1 MSKASQNYQ
10 DILFTDLM
18 LWAGAFATVII
29 AYGSITAWTMQETPT
44 PPADAPPPVIMIEL
58 SPQPEATNTEE
69 TEVSVDQQDT
79 QASMPAQEVKATA
92 PEPPEEEAPDTPTPE
107 VTEPSQTTDDLNTEE
122 VIPNPEV
129 TLMTSSVRPKMRSK
143 PVKDVVPPRPARP
156 KPASQP
162 SPQKKSAASQSM
174 VKAQNQQAQKST
186 RNAATQSAR
195 GSGRAISP
203 AKWQSRL
210 LAHLERRKPRSK
222 GERGVAY
229 VTFRLDTAG
238 TVLSVRLARS
248 SGNQAIDQA
257 AVSLVRRASPVPPP
271 PPDASLTITVPV
283 KFNRR

>member
-18 LWAGAFATVII
+18 LWAGAFATVIV

-44 PPADAPPPVIMIEL
+44 LPADAPPPVIMIEL

-79 QASMPAQEVKATA
+79 QASTPAQEVKAPA
-92 PEPPEEEAPDTPTPE
+92 PEPPEEEVPDTPTPE
-107 VTEPSQTTDDLNTEE
+107 VTKPSQTTKDLNTEE

-129 TLMTSSVRPKMRSK
+129 TLITSSVRPKMRSK
-143 PVKDVVPPRPARP
+143 SVKDVVPPRSARP
-156 KPASQP
+156 KPAPQP

-174 VKAQNQQAQKST
+174 VKAQNQQAQKSA
-186 RNAATQSAR
+186 RNAALQSAR
-195 GSGRAISP
+195 GSGRTISP

-229 VTFRLDTAG
+229 VTFRLDAAG

-248 SGNQAIDQA
+248 SGNPAIDQA

>member
-1 MSKASQNYQ
+1 
-10 DILFTDLM
+10 
-18 LWAGAFATVII
+18 
-29 AYGSITAWTMQETPT
+29 
-44 PPADAPPPVIMIEL
+44 
-58 SPQPEATNTEE
+58 

-79 QASMPAQEVKATA
+79 QASTPAQEVKAPA
-92 PEPPEEEAPDTPTPE
+92 PEPPEEEVSDTPTPE
-107 VTEPSQTTDDLNTEE
+107 VTEPSQTTEDLNTEE

-129 TLMTSSVRPKMRSK
+129 TLMTSSVRPKIRSK
-143 PVKDVVPPRPARP
+143 PVKDVVLPRPARP
-156 KPASQP
+156 KPAPQP

-174 VKAQNQQAQKST
+174 VKAQNQQAQKSA

-195 GSGRAISP
+195 GSGRTISP

-229 VTFRLDTAG
+229 VTFRLDAAG